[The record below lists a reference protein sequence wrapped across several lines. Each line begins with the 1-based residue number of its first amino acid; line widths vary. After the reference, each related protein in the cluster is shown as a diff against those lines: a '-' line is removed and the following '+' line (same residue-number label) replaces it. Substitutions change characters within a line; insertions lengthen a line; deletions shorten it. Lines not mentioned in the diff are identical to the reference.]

1 MDIFT
6 IFGPQS
12 WNHNPKFYMK
22 HSLLLGAL
30 LLGTLTTSA
39 QSPTAVVTGTVNL
52 GGQALGTNR
61 AVTDTLSPG
70 DWANDPNTQLV
81 QWGALCAPAPG
92 VPCGYLLGT
101 SPAVGAPTAT
111 VSQRFDLLD
120 YPTAI
125 VEGLIFW
132 FYAKDGNPNG
142 VLKARLQ
149 SINGPGYNSTS
160 PLPPAAPTPG
170 IAPNTILA
178 SKDFTLAQVDT
189 GTSTSLGFT
198 TVMFDSPVWVNQ
210 QFAAGFNMT
219 SLAAT
224 DSVGLLGTN
233 EDIVGFPDYS
243 WLQVGNTWLTY
254 NAAFGAN
261 IDLCVFALLDNSSVG
276 INEPGSMNNMRM
288 SFMNGNISNGSV
300 LLGYDVVE
308 NGRMDLII
316 HGNNGQ
322 IAYQHAFGSQGAGS
336 YQHEFSTQGW
346 AAGTYF
352 VTLKNNGRPITK
364 KLVVQ

>member
-1 MDIFT
+1 
-6 IFGPQS
+6 
-12 WNHNPKFYMK
+12 MK
-22 HSLLLGAL
+22 QVVLLGAL
-30 LLGTLTTSA
+30 MLGTLMATA
-39 QSPTAVVTGTVNL
+39 QSPTAVVTGTVSL

-61 AVTDTLSPG
+61 AVTDTLAPG
-70 DWANDPNTQLV
+70 DWANDPNTQLF
-81 QWGALCAPAPG
+81 QYGALCAPAPG

-101 SPAVGAPTAT
+101 NTAVGAPTAT

-125 VEGLIFW
+125 VEGLLFW
-132 FYAKDGNPNG
+132 FYHKDGNPTS
-142 VLKARLQ
+142 VLRARLQ
-149 SINGPGYNSTS
+149 SINGPGYNSTTA
-160 PLPPAAPTPG
+160 LPPAAPTPG

-210 QFAAGFNMT
+210 QFAAGFNMGA
-219 SLAAT
+219 LAAT
-224 DSVGLLGTN
+224 DSIALLGTAAN
-233 EDIVGFPDYS
+233 VVGFPDYS
-243 WLQVGNTWLTY
+243 WFQVGNTWLTY
-254 NAAFGAN
+254 NAAFDGAN

-288 SFMNGNISNGSV
+288 SFLNGNISNGSV
-300 LLGYDVVE
+300 QLGYDVVE
-308 NGRMDLII
+308 NGRMDLVI
-316 HGNNGQ
+316 HGTNGQ
-322 IAYQHAFGSQGAGS
+322 IAYQQAFGVQGAGS
-336 YQHEFSTQGW
+336 YQHTFSTQGW
-346 AAGTYF
+346 AVGTYY